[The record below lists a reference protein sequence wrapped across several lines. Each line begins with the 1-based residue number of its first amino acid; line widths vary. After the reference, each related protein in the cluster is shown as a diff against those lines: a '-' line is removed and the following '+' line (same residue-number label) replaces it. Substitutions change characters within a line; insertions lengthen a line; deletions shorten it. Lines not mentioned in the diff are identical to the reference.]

1 MALQI
6 GQQIRI
12 PCKVQ
17 PGPFAEEP
25 LVTFDSIDGPVSGF
39 VRNEELEEVAGQPT
53 IRVVIRAIEKD
64 HLEVWIRGSFFTTN
78 GLANVST
85 QLAMAA

>member
-12 PCKVQ
+12 PCRVQ
-17 PGPFAEEP
+17 PGPFAEE
-25 LVTFDSIDGPVSGF
+25 LLITFDSIDGPVSGF
-39 VRNEELEEVAGQPT
+39 VNSEESEEVAGQPT
-53 IRVVIRAIEKD
+53 IRGIVRAIEKD
-64 HLEVWIRGSFFTTN
+64 YLEVWIRGSFFTTN
-78 GLANVST
+78 GLANVSP